1 MPKETFYA
9 VAIGHQPGVYNDL
22 NEAKRQTKQVPKGC
36 YKKFKSRDSAEQ
48 FLEKSGVLPPK
59 ERFYAVANGR
69 KTGLFT
75 NSAEANEQIHSFPHF
90 SMKKFFLREEA
101 EEFLKNHG
109 LPVQIKVCDERI
121 GSLKALII

>member
-9 VAIGHQPGVYNDL
+9 VAIGHQPGVYCDL
-22 NEAKRQTKQVPKGC
+22 NEAKENTRQVPKGF

-75 NSAEANEQIHSFPHF
+75 DSVEANEQIHSFPHF
-90 SMKKFFLREEA
+90 SMKKFFSRDEA
-101 EEFLKNHG
+101 EQYLQDHG
-109 LPVQIKVCDERI
+109 LPVEIKVCDERN
-121 GSLKALII
+121 GS

>member
-9 VAIGHQPGVYNDL
+9 VAIGHQPGVYKDL
-22 NEAKRQTKQVPKGC
+22 NEAKKQTRKVPKGC
-36 YKKFKSRDSAEQ
+36 YKKFKSRDLAEQ
-48 FLEKSGVLPPK
+48 FLEKSGILPPK

-90 SMKKFFLREEA
+90 SMKKFFSRKEA
-101 EEFLKNHG
+101 EEYLKDHG
-109 LPVQIKVCDERI
+109 LTAEIKDCDERI
-121 GSLKALII
+121 GSL